1 MLSQKLIHAVKLSEK
16 RAYKIA
22 HEAGLHPSTLS
33 SLLNGIERVKPQD
46 PRVISIGKVL
56 GIPAEE
62 CFQKL
67 KKQTSEAYVG
77 GTKE

>member
-16 RAYKIA
+16 RAYQIA

-33 SLLNGIERVKPQD
+33 SLLNGIEKTKPFD

-56 GIPAEE
+56 GIPAKD
-62 CFQKL
+62 CFQ
-67 KKQTSEAYVG
+67 E
-77 GTKE
+77 EIR